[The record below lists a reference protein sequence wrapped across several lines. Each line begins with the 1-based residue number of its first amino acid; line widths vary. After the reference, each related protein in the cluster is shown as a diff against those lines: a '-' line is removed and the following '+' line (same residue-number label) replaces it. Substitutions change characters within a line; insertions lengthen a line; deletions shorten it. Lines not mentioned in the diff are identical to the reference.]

1 MNDLEN
7 KKINFEN
14 INSYLQLG
22 VFPSPTT
29 LYENIFKLRNA
40 EFLELDIKD
49 TNSLKIKTYWDLRDY
64 IDYKE
69 FNDEQF
75 TDFFVNP

>member
-1 MNDLEN
+1 M
-7 KKINFEN
+7 K
-14 INSYLQLG
+14 
-22 VFPSPTT
+22 
-29 LYENIFKLRNA
+29 IFKLRNA

-49 TNSLKIKTYWDLRDY
+49 TNSLKLKLIGTYDY

-75 TDFFVNP
+75 TDLFCQSVSKRCIADVEIAAFLSGVLIPQQL